1 MIPLSTEQAIVF
13 GTLLLA
19 LFLFIH
25 GRLRYD
31 IVSLLALFIVTVTG
45 IVPWDQAFI
54 GFANPAVITVG
65 AVLVISQ
72 GLSDAGLID
81 AIARVVKR
89 VGDRP
94 SVQVAATT
102 LLVTGLSALMNNVGA
117 LALLMPVSRRMARAD
132 GKSPA
137 PYLLSLAFGSLLGG
151 LITLI
156 GTPPNLIIATY
167 RAEATG
173 VPFTMFDFTP
183 VGLGVALAGLLFIS
197 VVGWRLV
204 PSRRGKASRKNLFK
218 ITNYLAEVRIS
229 QGSWVVGRTL
239 QEVEEMSDVDVD
251 LVWVLHEGAGLP
263 ISDRLAVL
271 QPGDL
276 LAVRTCAVDLEL
288 FLAESGLDIAACP
301 IGRQGHSPTSEQVLM
316 EATVHR
322 GSPSIG
328 KTFREIT
335 AGSEPV
341 VHLIAVA
348 SEGRE
353 LTERLKE
360 IPLLA
365 GDVLLMRGT
374 PSVFHEVLTP
384 LGLLP
389 LAERGLKIGEPRRIA
404 LAIGTFGIA
413 ILLAA
418 LAIIPVQIIFP
429 MAAVAMVIMK
439 LIPLREIY
447 TSIDWP
453 IIVLLGALIPVGH
466 ALETTGGAQ
475 LIATSLLS
483 LEGCLPVAAI
493 LVLILVATM
502 LLSNVINN
510 AATAVLMAPIALS
523 LAGGLGVS
531 VDSFLMAIA
540 VGAST
545 PFLTP
550 IGHQSNAM
558 VMEQA
563 GLRFGDYWRLG
574 LPLSLIVI
582 GVAVPLIL
590 IVWPL

>member
-13 GTLLLA
+13 GTLLFA
-19 LFLFIH
+19 LVLFIH
-25 GRLRYD
+25 GGLRYD
-31 IVSLLALFIVTVTG
+31 LVSLLALFIVTVTG
-45 IVPWDQAFI
+45 LVPWDQAFI
-54 GFANPAVITVG
+54 GFANPAVVTVA

-72 GLSDAGLID
+72 GLSNAGLID
-81 AIARVVKR
+81 AIARVVER
-89 VGDRP
+89 VSDRP
-94 SVQVAATT
+94 SVHIASTT
-102 LLVTGLSALMNNVGA
+102 ALVTALSALMNNVGA

-132 GKSPA
+132 GNAPA

-151 LITLI
+151 LITMI
-156 GTPPNLIIATY
+156 GTPPNLIIAMY
-167 RAEATG
+167 RAEAIGAT
-173 VPFTMFDFTP
+173 FTMFDFTP
-183 VGLGVALAGLLFIS
+183 VGLGVALAGLVFIL
-197 VVGWRLV
+197 VAGWRLV
-204 PSRRGKASRKNLFK
+204 PSRRGKASRKDLFRV
-218 ITNYLAEVRIS
+218 TDYLAEVLIP
-229 QGSWVVGRTL
+229 QGSRVVGRTL
-239 QEVEEMSDVDVD
+239 QEVTEMSDVDVN
-251 LVWVLHEGAGLP
+251 LVWILQEGAQSP
-263 ISDRLAVL
+263 ISDRRAVL

-276 LAVRTCAVDLEL
+276 LAVRTSAVDLGL
-288 FLAESGLDIAACP
+288 FLAEWGLDTGAESIGPTDQP
-301 IGRQGHSPTSEQVLM
+301 IGRELVLM
-316 EATVHR
+316 EATVQR

-328 KTFREIT
+328 KTFREIA
-335 AGSEPV
+335 AGSESE

-348 SEGRE
+348 AEGRASA
-353 LTERLKE
+353 ERLKE
-360 IPLLA
+360 IPLQA
-365 GDVLLMRGT
+365 GDILLMRGT
-374 PSVFHEVLTP
+374 SSVLHEVLNP

-404 LAIGTFGIA
+404 LAIGTFGSA

-418 LAIIPVQIIFP
+418 LSIIPVQVIFP
-429 MAAVAMVIMK
+429 MAAVAMVLMK

-475 LIATSLLS
+475 LIANSLLG
-483 LEGCLPVAAI
+483 LEGYLPVTAI
-493 LVLILVATM
+493 LVLLLVATM

-523 LAGGLGVS
+523 LAGGIGVS
-531 VDSFLMAIA
+531 ADSFLMAIA

-558 VMEQA
+558 VMEPA

-582 GVAVPLIL
+582 AVAIPLIL